1 MTDQLY
7 QDLISQKSYTIL
19 EGVFL
24 SELDDSIFKLIQA
37 DYPQA
42 KESDFI
48 SYEGLTNYRMTHLKR
63 MIEKANDQNK
73 KIQDTVHASKMQE
86 TISAM
91 DMHSQWNEKLTFGQK
106 VADNVARFGG
116 SWTFI
121 ISFILILAVWTFV
134 NGIHLF
140 GVGFDPYPFILLNL
154 VLSTVAAIQA
164 PLIMM
169 SQNRASDYDR
179 FQAKNDYDVN
189 LKSEAEVRAL
199 NEKLDHLLNQ
209 DQADFLEIQKLQSE
223 MLVSISIQLAE
234 LQKQH
239 RK

>member
-73 KIQDTVHASKMQE
+73 KIQDTV
-86 TISAM
+86 
-91 DMHSQWNEKLTFGQK
+91 
-106 VADNVARFGG
+106 
-116 SWTFI
+116 
-121 ISFILILAVWTFV
+121 
-134 NGIHLF
+134 
-140 GVGFDPYPFILLNL
+140 
-154 VLSTVAAIQA
+154 
-164 PLIMM
+164 
-169 SQNRASDYDR
+169 
-179 FQAKNDYDVN
+179 
-189 LKSEAEVRAL
+189 
-199 NEKLDHLLNQ
+199 
-209 DQADFLEIQKLQSE
+209 
-223 MLVSISIQLAE
+223 
-234 LQKQH
+234 
-239 RK
+239 